1 MTVRSTPK
9 IDIMVVVVVFLLR
22 DIFEHLS
29 SDINQMHKKATDELY
44 ISLKLYQ
51 IVYCKLNISP
61 SVFSLYITAK

>member
-1 MTVRSTPK
+1 
-9 IDIMVVVVVFLLR
+9 VVFLLR